1 MIPCSEVQA
10 TKKVKSMKQWA
21 SWKNDSVGIVRKRK
35 EGMLLKG
42 FFFQVQILP
51 LRCCANIPGCQR
63 YITEPE
69 QAAQLAGARV
79 G

>member
-1 MIPCSEVQA
+1 MIPYSEVQA

-51 LRCCANIPGCQR
+51 LRRCANIPGCQR
-63 YITEPE
+63 YITESE
-69 QAAQLAGARV
+69 QAAAAA
-79 G
+79 